1 MWKAIELH
9 RRYIIPAFA
18 LSIWIGTGL
27 RGQELNR
34 SEDFYSDNPLLEE
47 YIRVALEENPG
58 LQASFSRYRASLQ
71 KIPQM
76 KALPDPELMFT
87 QFLRSP
93 ETRVGPQSNIVR
105 VSQKFPWF
113 GKLDLKSQVA
123 AREAAALYQL
133 YEAQECEVAV
143 QLKLAFYELAY
154 VDRAVS
160 VLKEEK
166 SLLDHY
172 ETLAQARYSQGSGLQ
187 QGVIKIQAEISQILD
202 RLKLL
207 NQQRESLVLR
217 LNTLMNRPAEQSIV
231 FVNDIQ
237 LPEVELNVKRL
248 YALAEEN
255 RPELKAT
262 LARIEKSERSAELAK
277 KDYWPDVSLSAGFIN
292 VKDRGDPAG
301 ILAPPPDNG
310 KNAFSLAIGINIP
323 IWRDKYHAGVL
334 QATEEAIAERRS
346 YREIQN
352 EMEFSIRD
360 QVVRLQTLEE
370 QLDLYDQVLLTQA
383 REALRSTEAAY
394 ETGQISILE
403 LLDSERFLLRIR
415 LIRERYIA
423 DFMRAL
429 AELERAI
436 GTRFPVI

>member
-1 MWKAIELH
+1 MWKAIESLK
-9 RRYIIPAFA
+9 RYIIPAFA
-18 LSIWIGTGL
+18 LSIWLGAGV
-27 RGQELNR
+27 RGQELDR
-34 SEDFYSDNPLLEE
+34 SEDFYSDHPLLKE
-47 YIRVALEENPG
+47 YIRVALEDNPG
-58 LQASFSRYRASLQ
+58 LHAAFSRYRASLQ
-71 KIPQM
+71 KIPQV
-76 KALPDPELMFT
+76 KALPDPTLVFT

-93 ETRVGPQSNIVR
+93 ETRVGPQSNIIS

-133 YEAQECEVAV
+133 FAAKEREVAARV
-143 QLKLAFYELAY
+143 KIAFYELAY

-160 VLKEEK
+160 VLKEEE
-166 SLLDHY
+166 SLLGHY

-187 QGVIKIQAEISQILD
+187 QGVIKIQAEITRILD

-207 NQQRESLVLR
+207 NQQRESLTSR
-217 LNTLMNRPAEQSIV
+217 LNTLMNRPPEQSIV
-231 FVNDIQ
+231 LVHDIQ
-237 LPEVELNVKRL
+237 PPEVELNLKRL
-248 YALAEEN
+248 YTLGEEN
-255 RPELKAT
+255 RQELKAT
-262 LARIEKSERSAELAK
+262 LARIEKSERSVELAK

-301 ILAPPPDNG
+301 IFAPPPDNG
-310 KNAFSLAIGINIP
+310 KNAFSLAVGINIP

-334 QATEEAIAERRS
+334 QATEEAIAERSS
-346 YREIQN
+346 YREFQN

-370 QLDLYDQVLLTQA
+370 QLDLYDRVLLTQA

-394 ETGQISILE
+394 ETGQVSILE
-403 LLDSERFLLRIR
+403 LLDSERFLLRTR

-423 DFMRAL
+423 DFLRAL

-436 GTRFPVI
+436 GTRFPII

>member
-1 MWKAIELH
+1 MELF
-9 RRYIIPAFA
+9 RRYIIPALA
-18 LSIWIGTGL
+18 LSVWLGAGL

-34 SEDFYSDNPLLEE
+34 SEDFYSDSPLLQE
-47 YIRVALEENPG
+47 YIRFALAENPG
-58 LQASFSRYRASLQ
+58 LQAAFSRYRASLQ
-71 KIPQM
+71 RIPQM
-76 KALPDPELMFT
+76 KALPDPALTFT

-93 ETRVGPQSNIVR
+93 ETRVGPQSNIIS

-133 YEAQECEVAV
+133 FEGQEREIAAQV
-143 QLKLAFYELAY
+143 KIAFYELAY

-160 VLKEEK
+160 VLEEEE
-166 SLLDHY
+166 SLLSHY

-187 QGVIKIQAEISQILD
+187 QGAIKIQAEITLILD

-207 NQQRESLVLR
+207 NQQRESLVSR
-217 LNTLMNRPAEQSIV
+217 LNTLMNRPPEQSIGLV
-231 FVNDIQ
+231 RDIR
-237 LPEVELNVKRL
+237 LPEVELNLKEL
-248 YALAEEN
+248 YTLGEEN
-255 RPELKAT
+255 RQELKAT
-262 LARIEKSERSAELAK
+262 LARIEKSERSVELAK

-292 VKDRGDPAG
+292 VGERGDPAG
-301 ILAPPPDNG
+301 ILVPPPDNG
-310 KNAFSLAIGINIP
+310 KNAFSIGVGINIP

-346 YREIQN
+346 YRALQN
-352 EMEFSIRD
+352 EMDFSIRD
-360 QVVRLQTLEE
+360 QFVRLQTLEE
-370 QLDLYDQVLLTQA
+370 QLDLYDKVLLTQA

-394 ETGQISILE
+394 ETGQLSILE
-403 LLDSERFLLRIR
+403 LLDSERFLLRTR

-423 DFMRAL
+423 DYLRAL